1 MVRRK
6 TGFSARAL
14 KTARERSGLTQ
25 VEIAARLSIHQN
37 QYSRYE
43 VGKAEPSGYLIKRMA
58 GILNVSADYL
68 LGLPPA
74 LTLNDLTEEETR
86 LILAMRAKR
95 GPGGRIVDYAI
106 KPAK

>member
-6 TGFSARAL
+6 TGFSAQAL
-14 KTARERSGLTQ
+14 KAARAKSGKTQ
-25 VEIAARLSIHQN
+25 VEIAAELRIHQN

-43 VGKAEPSGYLIKRMA
+43 IGVAEPSGYLIKRMA
-58 GILNVSADYL
+58 SVLNVSADYL
-68 LGLPPA
+68 LGLPT
-74 LTLNDLTEEETR
+74 LTFTDLTEDEKC

-95 GPGGRIVDYAI
+95 GAGGRIVDYAI